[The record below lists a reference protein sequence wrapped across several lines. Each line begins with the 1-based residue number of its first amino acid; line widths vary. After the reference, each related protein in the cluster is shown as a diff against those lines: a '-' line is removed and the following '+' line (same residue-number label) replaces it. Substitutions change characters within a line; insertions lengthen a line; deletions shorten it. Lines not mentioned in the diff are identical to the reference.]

1 MNSQNTPV
9 HIRLWHHDFW
19 RMAIANFLLAM
30 SVYILIPIL
39 PVWMMECQNLSY
51 FETGIAF
58 GAFGVG
64 LFLFGLFTSSLVQ
77 RYRRNV
83 VCIWSIMGVI
93 ACIGL
98 LYYFDIYKDVE
109 DSFVFVLLQ
118 RLLLGASFGL
128 AQMVLS
134 STLIIDTCESFQ
146 RTEANHSASWFSR
159 FALSLGPMT
168 GLILYPLMGFH
179 SVLLAAGG
187 CALLAVILILLVRFP
202 FRAPDDHIP
211 MVSLDRFF
219 LPHGFIL
226 FVNLLL
232 ITIATGILL
241 SLSHDVRFFGMMM
254 VGFLLAILAQRFVF
268 REAELKSE
276 VVSGLILMG
285 AALLMMLT
293 RSQSVVAYI
302 APLLIGFSLGIIG
315 SRFMLF
321 FIKLSRHCQRGTS
334 QSTYILGWESGL
346 AVGIGIGY
354 AFLQQDS
361 NLVLMT
367 SLILVVVALAMYQF
381 THKWFLTH
389 KNR

>member
-64 LFLFGLFTSSLVQ
+64 LFLFGLFTSFLVQ

-134 STLIIDTCESFQ
+134 STLIIDTCEPFQ

>member
-64 LFLFGLFTSSLVQ
+64 LFLFGLFTSFLVQ

>member
-64 LFLFGLFTSSLVQ
+64 LFLFGLFTSFLVQ

-241 SLSHDVRFFGMMM
+241 SLSHDVRFFGMVM

-302 APLLIGFSLGIIG
+302 SPLFVGFGLGIVC
-315 SRFMLF
+315 SRFLLF